1 MEQHVETRYSAETIA
16 SRVDEVA
23 RKLDAD
29 FKGQS
34 LVLVSIL
41 KGSSVFLADLAR
53 RMSMPVG
60 CEYISVRRAEHP
72 DQILQIDFSTRFAVS
87 GRPVLLLKDVVNTGV
102 IETYLITHLRDQ
114 GASAIEL
121 AAIIDKEGERTT
133 DIVVKHPLFA
143 AAGGHFAGYG
153 MEYQGRY
160 ANLPYIA
167 EVVGARPTNP
177 GQ

>member
-1 MEQHVETRYSAETIA
+1 VEQQVEPRYSAETIA

-23 RKLDAD
+23 RTLDAE
-29 FKGQS
+29 FAGQS
-34 LVLVSIL
+34 LILVSIL

-53 RMSMPVG
+53 RLNNPVG

-72 DQILQIDFSTRFAVS
+72 DQILQIDFSTRFAIGS
-87 GRPVLLLKDVVNTGV
+87 RPVLLLKDVVNTGV

-114 GASAIEL
+114 GASSIQL

-133 DIVVKHPLFA
+133 DIVVKYPLFA
-143 AAGGHFAGYG
+143 ASGGHFAGYG
-153 MEYQGRY
+153 MEYHGKY
-160 ANLPYIA
+160 ANLPYIG
-167 EVVGARPTNP
+167 EVIGARATNP